1 MLPEF
6 INMAIEW
13 LELANFKDK
22 QGLRVIAAVV
32 KHKGKK
38 KFKTKPMSQLEDG

>member
-1 MLPEF
+1 
-6 INMAIEW
+6 MANEW

-22 QGLRVIAAVV
+22 QGLRIIAQVL

-38 KFKTKPMSQLEDG
+38 KFKTKSVNQLEEV